1 LTIEDTYEDTMDNKE
16 HHQVSSG
23 SAGGSENSKHSPA
36 LNATVIHWN
45 NLRQAFNHKIHN
57 LNPTWTLTVSFTFF
71 QKDSFFKNNHFNEFK
86 INFKSKAFTSKA
98 FTNRSHSCSLK
109 KFKYNAFTSK
119 YFTLFTL
126 NPTWTLTIALKI
138 FKKPVSLSSLHSN
151 VFQKWYICSTFYYE
165 FLNHVWWLLILV

>member
-1 LTIEDTYEDTMDNKE
+1 MTIEDTYEDTMDNNE
-16 HHQVSSG
+16 HHQFSSG
-23 SAGGSENSKHSPA
+23 SAGGSEYSKHSPA

-71 QKDSFFKNNHFNEFK
+71 QKDSFSK
-86 INFKSKAFTSKA
+86 IIILM
-98 FTNRSHSCSLK
+98 SLKLTLNLKRLHQKPSQIGHTVVLYK

-138 FKKPVSLSSLHSN
+138 LKKPVSLSSLHSN